1 MRTVIAVAVLALGA
15 ASLTGQ
21 DDKKYEK
28 DGKFTAKFPS
38 TPTTLTRSAGGL
50 TLNLTL
56 ADFEKGKGGMMV
68 VYADIPAEKV
78 KAPTP
83 DQILDSC
90 KRALEEDFKLKNMK
104 AEPAPF
110 GAKKLPAR
118 SISGDRDDLFING
131 TIVLSG
137 NRLYQVYAF
146 GPKEFVT
153 GKDAEEF
160 LKSFTTTE

>member
-1 MRTVIAVAVLALGA
+1 MRALIAVAVLALGCA
-15 ASLTGQ
+15 ALTAQ

-38 TPTTLTRSAGGL
+38 APNTLTRSAGGL
-50 TLNLTL
+50 TLNLAL
-56 ADFEKGKGGMMV
+56 SDYEKGKGGLMV
-68 VYADIPAEKV
+68 VYADIPADKV

-90 KRALEEDFKLKNMK
+90 KRALEEDFKMKNLK

-110 GAKKLPAR
+110 GPKKLPAR
-118 SISGDRDDLFING
+118 TIAGDRDELHING
-131 TIVLSG
+131 TIILSG

-146 GPKEFVT
+146 GPKDFVT
-153 GKDAEEF
+153 GKDADEF
-160 LKSFTTTE
+160 LKSFAITE